1 MALQKDTE
9 NGTDRR
15 CEQQGSFK
23 ENENKKK
30 TYIWNLHDT

>member
-9 NGTDRR
+9 NGTHRR

-23 ENENKKK
+23 ENKKN
-30 TYIWNLHDT
+30 TYIQNLNDS